1 LWSIPQAAPPSVQML
16 GIKSIPAFIEAC
28 ACMLCLVPP
37 VEHRDLCEPCDAT
50 SYRSRGWVRVELL
63 CFFLRVDG
71 GYRIGE
77 RPPIF
82 MFAQPHTIVDDDE
95 GVLYFVA
102 TSDKQ
107 VLAGQFSC
115 CRMEHQL
122 PDGTTIPCDKVALT
136 HVVEHAHHRKCE
148 ALRLAGDL
156 PSWRKTL
163 ALRWLYMQGAPDNA
177 FRDGVDGAR
186 WRRDHTDPVP
196 AFLQQYGFQ
205 HVHDTVELG
214 MTPLHY
220 AAYENDATLVTS
232 LIHARAQLDE
242 RDLSPNRQDPH
253 DPHTAGCTPLFIACM
268 QGCAGAATALIAGG
282 ADVNTPNGSQ
292 TTPLIAAIAL
302 KHAQCVEVLLAA
314 KGIDIE
320 CRTNHYQFER
330 YRGQTALQIAVVAE
344 NVLAVRALK
353 ASGANLHARV
363 SEIGPR
369 DIRGLTALEVAR
381 ARGLRALI
389 EELGEEVLD

>member
-1 LWSIPQAAPPSVQML
+1 
-16 GIKSIPAFIEAC
+16 
-28 ACMLCLVPP
+28 
-37 VEHRDLCEPCDAT
+37 
-50 SYRSRGWVRVELL
+50 
-63 CFFLRVDG
+63 
-71 GYRIGE
+71 
-77 RPPIF
+77 
-82 MFAQPHTIVDDDE
+82 
-95 GVLYFVA
+95 
-102 TSDKQ
+102 
-107 VLAGQFSC
+107 
-115 CRMEHQL
+115 
-122 PDGTTIPCDKVALT
+122 
-136 HVVEHAHHRKCE
+136 
-148 ALRLAGDL
+148 
-156 PSWRKTL
+156 
-163 ALRWLYMQGAPDNA
+163 
-177 FRDGVDGAR
+177 
-186 WRRDHTDPVP
+186 
-196 AFLQQYGFQ
+196 
-205 HVHDTVELG
+205 

-253 DPHTAGCTPLFIACM
+253 DPRTAGCTPLFIACM

-282 ADVNTPNGSQ
+282 ADVNAPNGSQ